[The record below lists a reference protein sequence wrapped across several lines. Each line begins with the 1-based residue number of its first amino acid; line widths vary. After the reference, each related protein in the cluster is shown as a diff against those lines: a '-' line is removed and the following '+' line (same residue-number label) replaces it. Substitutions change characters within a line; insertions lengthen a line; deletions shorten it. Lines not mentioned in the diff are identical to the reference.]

1 MLFVS
6 TAEDPANPVGELV
19 STQHSLGLNYLAFAM
34 RIHCGSIA
42 LSHGLLVGN
51 RHATIRSPWPLALTS
66 RLWALIHSLTSW
78 LLCQLALSQIRSRSM
93 SRRLWVWFLYCFES
107 VHREVTPEHP
117 LLAAPQGYLRS

>member
-66 RLWALIHSLTSW
+66 RLWVVIQPLTSW
-78 LLCQLALSQIRSRSM
+78 LLCQEAALSQIRSRASLP
-93 SRRLWVWFLYCFES
+93 LWWSLWQHTTQE
-107 VHREVTPEHP
+107 
-117 LLAAPQGYLRS
+117 